1 MISQSRRP
9 SLSSLQIPTRTLESA
24 LSSSTKTDGPT
35 LSSPGSTRGLPP
47 RPHSTKVKSSM
58 KNLLSDRSFRTK
70 TCSEDSEK
78 RVLIVSDTLSSDNG
92 PLDNKPST
100 SRSHSLNKILFPSS
114 TKAAH
119 SLPVTPIANSGAENV
134 HGRHVEGGSDSNV
147 CLCCSHSNGFST
159 FLYMKI

>member
-1 MISQSRRP
+1 
-9 SLSSLQIPTRTLESA
+9 
-24 LSSSTKTDGPT
+24 
-35 LSSPGSTRGLPP
+35 
-47 RPHSTKVKSSM
+47 M